1 MSTAEEVLKEQ
12 IEELKKTNEALAKE
26 VADLKGTVAARDGE
40 INSVHVILDG
50 AYVNLPDNFED
61 LKPEEQQR
69 VSMCASRVQQ
79 FIMGLTGCP
88 HRIRHVL

>member
-12 IEELKKTNEALAKE
+12 IVELKAEKEKLATQ
-26 VADLKGTVAARDGE
+26 VAELKATVAARDGE
-40 INSVHVILDG
+40 INSVHTILDG
-50 AYVNLPDNFED
+50 SYVNLPDNFED
-61 LKPEEQQR
+61 LKGEDATR
-69 VSMCASRVQQ
+69 VSMCAARVQQ